1 MLAANVYE
9 LRRVGHMVQLDF
21 EDRHFVD
28 EFAGRDLDQNG
39 HGSKDSAKAAK
50 LARRV
55 VWGMIA
61 AVVQRSPPAIDRN
74 YSGPISGVTTTVSCA
89 AGRMLRLI

>member
-1 MLAANVYE
+1 MI
-9 LRRVGHMVQLDF
+9 QLDF

-55 VWGMIA
+55 IRGA
-61 AVVQRSPPAIDRN
+61 
-74 YSGPISGVTTTVSCA
+74 
-89 AGRMLRLI
+89 